1 MLQKRIKRIV
11 ITAGEPAGISTEI
24 TIKSLLSK
32 QITKETEIIIVSDP
46 ELLEKTSH
54 NLKIKLNINILKK
67 ENGFLNY
74 NKNYI
79 NVFPLKV
86 KNDVIEGELD
96 VNNCSFVKESILT
109 CVNLIKNGFAHA
121 IVTNPINKYIM
132 KKSGFVFEGHTE
144 YLGSLS
150 TKKKDPI
157 MLLESKELKV
167 VLKICKAEFPA
178 NNRARVL
185 FSFDLAD

>member
-1 MLQKRIKRIV
+1 MSNNRKRIV
-11 ITAGEPAGISTEI
+11 ITAGEPASISTEI

-32 QITKETEIIIVSDP
+32 KITKEVEIIVVSDP

-74 NKNYI
+74 DKNYI
-79 NVFPLKV
+79 NILPLKV
-86 KNDVIEGELD
+86 KNDVIQGKLNI
-96 VNNCSFVKESILT
+96 NNCSFVKESILT

-150 TKKKDPI
+150 TKKKSTNNVTGVKKI
-157 MLLESKELKV
+157 KSCTINNSYTLK
-167 VLKICKAEFPA
+167 
-178 NNRARVL
+178 
-185 FSFDLAD
+185 